1 VRQLLIDKIVKL
13 GLESHFDILENRI
26 EPRNGGRIIFRGM
39 QSYNAE
45 NIKSLEDFDGAWIEE
60 AQTLGSK
67 SLRLLR
73 PTIRKPGSELWF
85 SWNPRHETD
94 PVDEFFR
101 GGQPHPDAICV
112 EVNWRDNPWFPGV
125 LDDERRHDERAYPDL
140 YEHVWEGGYEIIT
153 EASYFARLV
162 QKAEQE
168 GRVGAGRY
176 QPHLSVHTSWDIGV
190 DDYTSIWFWQDD
202 GVTIDAIDYW
212 EGSGYGAEDAIAE
225 AMPELLPDRAAM
237 YEGLGRL
244 HRAKAYRY
252 GLHYFPHDVANREW
266 GGGGRSRIEIL
277 NGLGIPMDSLRRGA
291 QGGPEAR
298 IPATRALLPRVRF
311 ADNPRVKRGLA
322 HLRRYSRKFNEQ
334 MQIYTGPLHD
344 EHSHCADAFGEFAVN
359 AMAAPGPQPPA
370 RLPKAPPGGV
380 RVQSLLTPK
389 HTSRLRA

>member
-1 VRQLLIDKIVKL
+1 MRQLLIDKIVKL

-153 EASYFARLV
+153 EI
-162 QKAEQE
+162 
-168 GRVGAGRY
+168 GR
-176 QPHLSVHTSWDIGV
+176 
-190 DDYTSIWFWQDD
+190 
-202 GVTIDAIDYW
+202 
-212 EGSGYGAEDAIAE
+212 
-225 AMPELLPDRAAM
+225 
-237 YEGLGRL
+237 
-244 HRAKAYRY
+244 
-252 GLHYFPHDVANREW
+252 
-266 GGGGRSRIEIL
+266 
-277 NGLGIPMDSLRRGA
+277 
-291 QGGPEAR
+291 
-298 IPATRALLPRVRF
+298 
-311 ADNPRVKRGLA
+311 A
-322 HLRRYSRKFNEQ
+322 H
-334 MQIYTGPLHD
+334 
-344 EHSHCADAFGEFAVN
+344 V
-359 AMAAPGPQPPA
+359 
-370 RLPKAPPGGV
+370 
-380 RVQSLLTPK
+380 
-389 HTSRLRA
+389 